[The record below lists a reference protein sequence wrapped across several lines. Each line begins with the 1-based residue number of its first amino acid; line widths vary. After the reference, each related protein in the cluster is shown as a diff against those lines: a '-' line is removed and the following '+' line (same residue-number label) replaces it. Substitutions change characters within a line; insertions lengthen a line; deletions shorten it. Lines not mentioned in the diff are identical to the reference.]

1 MNEHWN
7 EPDKKKSRSY
17 PSYVLVSIVSA
28 VIGALVFSAVFSV
41 NSNREASQNTT
52 QTQSAEN
59 ITIKPSDN
67 VTTVEAVAQKAMS
80 SVVGITTTEVVQD
93 FWSTQEVQG
102 VGSGVVV
109 SADGY
114 ILTNSHVISNGAAQN
129 IKVMFMDGEEKEA
142 RAVWYDALMDLAVIK
157 VESENL
163 DVAHLGNSENVN
175 IGQLAIAIG
184 NPLGLEFERTVTSGI
199 ISGVDRSVEIDEF
212 NKMEGLLQTD
222 ASINSGNSGGPL
234 LNANGEVIG
243 INTLKISFGE
253 GLGFALPINMVK
265 PIVDEIVKTGEF
277 REAYI
282 GIEGIDVARYQK
294 MTGKDLG
301 LKSGVLVAKIAP
313 DSPAEVSGLQ
323 IEDVIVSIDGDS
335 VGNFKALKERLYRYK
350 PGQEI
355 RLGIV
360 RSGQTKDLLVKL
372 ADIPN

>member
-1 MNEHWN
+1 MNENWDEN
-7 EPDKKKSRSY
+7 SKGKTRSY

-28 VIGALVFSAVFSV
+28 VVGALIFSVVFSI
-41 NSNREASQNTT
+41 NSDRNSPQDTQ
-52 QTQSAEN
+52 QTQSTGN
-59 ITIKPSDN
+59 ITINPSDD

-93 FWSTQEVQG
+93 LWSTQEVQG

-129 IKVMFMDGEEKEA
+129 IKIMFMNGEEKEA
-142 RAVWYDALMDLAVIK
+142 RAVWYDTLMDLAVVK
-157 VESENL
+157 VEAEKL

-199 ISGVDRSVEIDEF
+199 ISGVDRSVSIDEF

-234 LNANGEVIG
+234 LNSRGEVIG
-243 INTLKISFGE
+243 INTLKISSGE
-253 GLGFALPINMVK
+253 GLGFALPINMAK
-265 PIVDEIVKTGEF
+265 PIVEEIVRTGEF

-294 MTGKDLG
+294 MTGRELG
-301 LKSGVLVAKIAP
+301 VKVGVLVAKVAA
-313 DSPAEVSGLQ
+313 DSPAESAGLRS
-323 IEDVIVSIDGDS
+323 EDVIISIDGDGIES
-335 VGNFKALKERLYRYK
+335 FKALRERLYRYK

-355 RLGIV
+355 RVGIV

-372 ADIPN
+372 GDVPR